1 MRQVELLPRQS
12 TACECLCLPLH
23 TPHTSH
29 LAAGQKRF
37 WLFSGVPV
45 LLLILRDQLEL
56 GTMLRERSVGSSNAL
71 DFSCFIGD
79 DTHTHAVSAVSC
91 VGAICVQS
99 GAHTL
104 QGWVTEL

>member
-12 TACECLCLPLH
+12 IACECLCLPALH

-79 DTHTHAVSAVSC
+79 THTHAASC

-104 QGWVTEL
+104 QGCVTH